1 MYAFVHHINN
11 KKTLAATGNDLDLI
25 SINRAISSPQKGQTY
40 HPYHP
45 LCLQKMAFSAGSGLW
60 LFSAKIDEESPK
72 CTKGS
77 WIFEWISVS
86 FVFHSDYGFMRHLLS
101 SILAT
106 EVYNFF
112 SES

>member
-1 MYAFVHHINN
+1 MLYAFVHHINN
-11 KKTLAATGNDLDLI
+11 KTTLEATGNDLDLI
-25 SINRAISSPQKGQTY
+25 SISPAISSLQKGQTY

-45 LCLQKMAFSAGSGLW
+45 LYLLKMA
-60 LFSAKIDEESPK
+60 FSAKIDEESPK
-72 CTKGS
+72 CTEGS

-101 SILAT
+101 FILAT
-106 EVYNFF
+106 EVNNFF